1 MIIHD
6 MEQGTE
12 EWLRVRMG
20 KVTASNF
27 AISMAKGKSG
37 GVSKTRT
44 TLMHKLIAE
53 RLTNEPQETYRNGA
67 MEWGTE
73 TEPAAREYYEA
84 VNDCIVKEVG
94 FVEHNEYIGCSPDG
108 LVSEDGLLEIKC
120 PNSATHI
127 GYILADK
134 LPAVYKAQV
143 QGQLWV
149 TDRKWCDFVSYDPR
163 VSKRPYWFIRVN
175 RDQDYIDKLECAVG
189 DFATDMQII
198 IKQLTESQFVG

>member
-1 MIIHD
+1 MKIHD
-6 MEQGTE
+6 MEQGSD
-12 EWLRVRMG
+12 EWLRIRMG

-27 AISMAKGKSG
+27 ATAMAKGKAG

-84 VNDCIVKEVG
+84 VNDCDVRQIG
-94 FVEHNEYIGCSPDG
+94 FAEHNDYIGCSPDG
-108 LVSEDGLLEIKC
+108 LVGEDGLLEIKC

-127 GYILADK
+127 SYILADK
-134 LPAVYKAQV
+134 LPSTYKAQV

-149 TDRKWCDFVSYDPR
+149 TERKWCDFVSYDPR
-163 VSKRPYWFIRVN
+163 VTKRPYWTIRVS
-175 RDQDYIDKLECAVG
+175 RDQPYIDLLECAVG
-189 DFATDMQII
+189 DMACDIRMILN
-198 IKQLTESQFVG
+198 QLTESQF